1 MALLQLLELLVGVAL
16 VRGFELQRL
25 FGLRDPRALVVELRL
40 RIAELRFERRQRIV
54 LRGGVVFGERG
65 LLVGHRARFLG
76 FLETVLRLLGLRAP
90 LLALRIQCGDL
101 RLHAVARFDDELDL
115 GFEAAH
121 LGVRFVERACAPCI
135 ASLAE

>member
-76 FLETVLRLLGLRAP
+76 FLEPSCA
-90 LLALRIQCGDL
+90 
-101 RLHAVARFDDELDL
+101 FS
-115 GFEAAH
+115 
-121 LGVRFVERACAPCI
+121 ACARHCSRCAFSAAI
-135 ASLAE
+135 CACTRLRDSTMNLISASRRLTSAFAS